1 MEGRSVPG
9 QSFRRACERRG
20 DGNLA
25 LKNGRISTGI
35 PEGLGAREY
44 SRWKEKQQQWHRG
57 GKGQMRLGTEWK
69 QAHKLGLTVFGR
81 ARVCSKTIWL
91 AN

>member
-9 QSFRRACERRG
+9 QSFRRASERRG

-35 PEGLGAREY
+35 PGGLGAREY

-57 GKGQMRLGTEWK
+57 GKGQMRLGMEWK
-69 QAHKLGLTVFGR
+69 QTHKL
-81 ARVCSKTIWL
+81 
-91 AN
+91 